1 MEARL
6 HGFPFR
12 WFLPVTQLC
21 LCISILWPYSSLLQ
35 GRFWSFSGPQ
45 LIVPPAL
52 NIPVLFAQLPYIIA
66 NPDKTEWIPGD
77 MPFEMWRAVSWPFV
91 GSVFWWLAGRGVE
104 GLSAALRRRIVDP
117 KIGWIEVTVS
127 LAVFALGGIAFLG
140 LISEVHADQLTIA
153 LAMGSGLWMML
164 GAVTVAAK
172 VLQWRLCF

>member
-1 MEARL
+1 
-6 HGFPFR
+6 
-12 WFLPVTQLC
+12 
-21 LCISILWPYSSLLQ
+21 
-35 GRFWSFSGPQ
+35 
-45 LIVPPAL
+45 
-52 NIPVLFAQLPYIIA
+52 
-66 NPDKTEWIPGD
+66 
-77 MPFEMWRAVSWPFV
+77 MPFEVWRAVSWPFV

-172 VLQWRLCF
+172 VLQWRLCRRKGKCVALTSSSTPEQVESVGHASSE